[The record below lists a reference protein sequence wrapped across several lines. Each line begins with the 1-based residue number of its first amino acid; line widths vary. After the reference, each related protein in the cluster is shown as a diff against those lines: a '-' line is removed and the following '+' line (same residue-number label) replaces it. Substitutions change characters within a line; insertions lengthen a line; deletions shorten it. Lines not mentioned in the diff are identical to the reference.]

1 MIFLLDNIRSKF
13 NIGSFFR
20 TADAFNLEKLIL
32 CGFTPYPP
40 DKEISKTAIW
50 AENSVKW
57 QYFQNSFEAVKILK
71 NQWKKIISVEL
82 DEKSKKIWEINF
94 SWDEVF
100 VFWNEINWVDKKI
113 LEISDEI
120 LEIPMLWKVKESMN
134 VWVVAGIVGAFGL
147 HLRK

>member
-120 LEIPMLWKVKESMN
+120 LEIPMLWKIKESMN

-147 HLRK
+147 YFRK

>member
-13 NIGSFFR
+13 NIWSFFR

-32 CGFTPYPP
+32 CGFTPFPP

-50 AENSVKW
+50 AEESVKR
-57 QYFQNSFEAVKILK
+57 QFYQDSLEAVKILK
-71 NQWKKIISVEL
+71 FEWKKIISVEL
-82 DEKSKKIWEINF
+82 AENSKKIWEMKF
-94 SWDEVF
+94 SWNEVF
-100 VFWNEINWVDKKI
+100 VFWNEINWVDKRI

-120 LEIPMLWKVKESMN
+120 LEIPMKWKVKESMN

-147 HLRK
+147 YYRK

>member
-57 QYFQNSFEAVKILK
+57 QYFQNSFEAVQILK

-120 LEIPMLWKVKESMN
+120 LEIPMLWKIKESMN

-147 HLRK
+147 YLRK

>member
-147 HLRK
+147 YFRK

>member
-13 NIGSFFR
+13 NIWSFFR

-50 AENSVKW
+50 AEETVNW
-57 QYFQNSFEAVKILK
+57 QFYQDSFEAVKILK
-71 NQWKKIISVEL
+71 EQWKKIISVEL
-82 DEKSKKIWEINF
+82 AENSKKIWEIKF

-120 LEIPMLWKVKESMN
+120 LEIPMKWKVKESMN

-147 HLRK
+147 YYRK

>member
-13 NIGSFFR
+13 NVWSFFR
-20 TADAFNLEKLIL
+20 TWDAFNLEKLIL

-50 AENSVKW
+50 AEESVNW
-57 QYFQNSFEAVKILK
+57 QFYQDSFEAVKILK
-71 NQWKKIISVEL
+71 EQWKKIISVEL
-82 DEKSKKIWEINF
+82 AENSKKIWEIKF

-120 LEIPMLWKVKESMN
+120 LEIPMKWKVKESMN

-147 HLRK
+147 YYR

>member
-13 NIGSFFR
+13 NIWSFFR

-50 AENSVKW
+50 AEETVNW
-57 QYFQNSFEAVKILK
+57 QFYQDSFEAVKILK
-71 NQWKKIISVEL
+71 EQWKKIISVEL
-82 DEKSKKIWEINF
+82 AENSKKIWEIKF

-120 LEIPMLWKVKESMN
+120 LEIPMKWKVKESMN
-134 VWVVAGIVGAFGL
+134 VWVVAGIVWAFGL
-147 HLRK
+147 YYR

>member
-40 DKEISKTAIW
+40 DKEISKTAIG

-57 QYFQNSFEAVKILK
+57 QYFQNSFEAVQILK
-71 NQWKKIISVEL
+71 NQGKKIISVEL
-82 DEKSKKIWEINF
+82 DEKSKKIGEINF
-94 SWDEVF
+94 SGDEVF
-100 VFWNEINWVDKKI
+100 VFGNEINGVDKKI

-120 LEIPMLWKVKESMN
+120 LEIPMLGKVKESMN
-134 VWVVAGIVGAFGL
+134 VGVVAGIVGAFGL
-147 HLRK
+147 YFRK

>member
-13 NIGSFFR
+13 NIWSFFR

-32 CGFTPYPP
+32 CGFTPFPP

-50 AENSVKW
+50 AEESVKW
-57 QYFQNSFEAVKILK
+57 QFYQDSFEAVKILK
-71 NQWKKIISVEL
+71 SEWKKIISVEL
-82 DEKSKKIWEINF
+82 AENSKKIWDIKF

-120 LEIPMLWKVKESMN
+120 LEIPMKWKVKESMN

-147 HLRK
+147 YYR

>member
-13 NIGSFFR
+13 NVGSIFR

-50 AENSVKW
+50 AEEVVNW
-57 QYFQNSFEAVKILK
+57 QFYQDSFEVVKILK
-71 NQWKKIISVEL
+71 EQWRKIISVEL
-82 DEKSKKIWEINF
+82 AKNSKKIWEIKFN
-94 SWDEVF
+94 WDEVF
-100 VFWNEINWVDKKI
+100 VFWNEIDWVNKKI

-120 LEIPMLWKVKESMN
+120 LEIPMKWKVKESMN
-134 VWVVAGIVGAFGL
+134 VWVVAGIVWAFGL
-147 HLRK
+147 YCK

>member
-13 NIGSFFR
+13 NIWSFFR

-32 CGFTPYPP
+32 CGFTPFPP

-50 AENSVKW
+50 AEESVEW
-57 QYFQNSFEAVKILK
+57 QFYQDSVEAVKILK
-71 NQWKKIISVEL
+71 SEWKKIISVEL
-82 DEKSKKIWEINF
+82 AENSKKIWEIKFN
-94 SWDEVF
+94 WDEVF

-120 LEIPMLWKVKESMN
+120 LEIPMKWKVKESMN
-134 VWVVAGIVGAFGL
+134 VWVVAGIVWAFGL
-147 HLRK
+147 YFRK

>member
-13 NIGSFFR
+13 NVWSFFR
-20 TADAFNLEKLIL
+20 TWDAFALEKIIL

-50 AENSVKW
+50 AEESVNW
-57 QYFQNSFEAVKILK
+57 QYFQNSFEAVEILK
-71 NQWKKIISVEL
+71 KQWKKIISVEL
-82 DEKSKKIWEINF
+82 AENSKKIWEMKF

-120 LEIPMLWKVKESMN
+120 LEIPMKWKVKWSMN

-147 HLRK
+147 YFR

>member
-13 NIGSFFR
+13 NIWSFFR
-20 TADAFNLEKLIL
+20 TWDAFNLEKLIL
-32 CGFTPYPP
+32 CWFTPFPP

-50 AENSVKW
+50 AEESVNW
-57 QYFQNSFEAVKILK
+57 QFYQDSFEAVKILK
-71 NQWKKIISVEL
+71 EKWRKIISVEL
-82 DEKSKKIWEINF
+82 AENSKKIWEIKF

-120 LEIPMLWKVKESMN
+120 LEIPMKWKVKESMN

-147 HLRK
+147 YYR

>member
-13 NIGSFFR
+13 NIWSFFR

-50 AENSVKW
+50 AEESVNW
-57 QYFQNSFEAVKILK
+57 QFYQDSFEAVKILK
-71 NQWKKIISVEL
+71 EQWKKIISVEL
-82 DEKSKKIWEINF
+82 AENSKKIWEIKF

-100 VFWNEINWVDKKI
+100 VFWNEINWVDEKI

-120 LEIPMLWKVKESMN
+120 LEIPMKWKVKESMN
-134 VWVVAGIVGAFGL
+134 VWVVAWIVGAFGL
-147 HLRK
+147 YYR

>member
-13 NIGSFFR
+13 NIWSFFR

-50 AENSVKW
+50 AEKSVEW
-57 QYFQNSFEAVKILK
+57 QFYQDSVEAVKILK
-71 NQWKKIISVEL
+71 SEWKKIISVEL
-82 DEKSKKIWEINF
+82 TENSKKIWDIKF

-100 VFWNEINWVDKKI
+100 VFWNEINWVDKRI
-113 LEISDEI
+113 LKISDEI
-120 LEIPMLWKVKESMN
+120 LEIPMKWKVKESMN
-134 VWVVAGIVGAFGL
+134 VWVVAGIVGAFWL
-147 HLRK
+147 YYR

>member
-13 NIGSFFR
+13 NIWSFFR

-32 CGFTPYPP
+32 CGFTPFPP

-50 AENSVKW
+50 AEESVEW
-57 QYFQNSFEAVKILK
+57 QFYQDSFEAVKILK
-71 NQWKKIISVEL
+71 SEWKKIISVEL
-82 DEKSKKIWEINF
+82 AKNSKKIWDIKF

-120 LEIPMLWKVKESMN
+120 LEIPMKWKVKESMN

-147 HLRK
+147 YYRK

>member
-13 NIGSFFR
+13 NIWSFFR

-50 AENSVKW
+50 AENSVNW
-57 QYFQNSFEAVKILK
+57 QFYQDSFEAIKILK
-71 NQWKKIISVEL
+71 SEWKKIISVEL
-82 DEKSKKIWEINF
+82 AENSKKIWEIKF

-120 LEIPMLWKVKESMN
+120 LEIPMRWKVKESMN
-134 VWVVAGIVGAFGL
+134 VWVVAGIVWAFWL
-147 HLRK
+147 YCRK